1 MKNRFLLKIILLI
14 VIYIVAFTS
23 VLAPFMTI
31 EGANK
36 LLGIVLVIVLSYAFL
51 FILACLIY
59 KHLKTK
65 K

>member
-1 MKNRFLLKIILLI
+1 MKNNILMKIIFLI
-14 VIYIVAFTS
+14 IIYLITFTS

-36 LLGIVLVIVLSYAFL
+36 LIGIVLVIVLSYAFL

-59 KHLKTK
+59 KHLKSK